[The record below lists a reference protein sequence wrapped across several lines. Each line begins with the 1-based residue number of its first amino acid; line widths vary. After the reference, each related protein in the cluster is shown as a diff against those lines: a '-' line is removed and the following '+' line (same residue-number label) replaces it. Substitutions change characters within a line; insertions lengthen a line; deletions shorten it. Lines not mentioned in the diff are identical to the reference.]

1 MLAGGCYSS
10 KLAKLLEY
18 LLGSA
23 SLAILLPSEVG
34 TFSLSVIVC
43 MAGVL
48 ETQRERE
55 RERGGLQK
63 ILLKTSVFGC
73 N

>member
-48 ETQRERE
+48 ERE
-55 RERGGLQK
+55 RERGWL
-63 ILLKTSVFGC
+63 
-73 N
+73 